1 MPSHESAEG
10 GRRGWSN
17 CDSQTATLE
26 SARGRTRAH
35 GDDRTRGL
43 RPDAVPGQAKN
54 GRLRRRHGSDFGE
67 TTGPPD
73 RIRRRTRMTSGKG
86 DAGGLPDRLAAAGS
100 RRRSSREGI
109 LRDPHPGPAVGPE
122 PDRSSIELGRSFDDA
137 AGRLIACGRRS
148 ERWNSGGAD
157 PLDGTTTRRGRG
169 PDKAPPSRP
178 QAPSGGQS
186 RSRSPSILTA
196 TRSPA
201 SCTESRARCA

>member
-1 MPSHESAEG
+1 MRSHGSAEG
-10 GRRGWSN
+10 GRWGWSN

-67 TTGPPD
+67 TTGPAGPD
-73 RIRRRTRMTSGKG
+73 SAP
-86 DAGGLPDRLAAAGS
+86 DANEFREGRCRGLPGRLAAARS
-100 RRRSSREGI
+100 RRRSGREGL
-109 LRDPHPGPAVGPE
+109 LRDPHPGPAVGLE
-122 PDRSSIELGRSFDDA
+122 PDRSCIELGRSFDA
-137 AGRLIACGRRS
+137 AADRLIACGSRS
-148 ERWNSGGAD
+148 ARWDSGGAD
-157 PLDGTTTRRGRG
+157 PVDGTAGRYRG
-169 PDKAPPSRP
+169 PDRAPLSRP

-186 RSRSPSILTA
+186 RSRSPSTLTA